1 VPCINTIV
9 NKVYIW
15 YNFNIILY
23 NEIFAVYIIVLIC
36 LIVCNY
42 EFLEDAYV
50 DQRIFENQGKKSFKS
65 VILESFVVSLILGI
79 AIGTEA
85 AAVAGV
91 LTI

>member
-1 VPCINTIV
+1 
-9 NKVYIW
+9 
-15 YNFNIILY
+15 
-23 NEIFAVYIIVLIC
+23 
-36 LIVCNY
+36 
-42 EFLEDAYV
+42 V

-65 VILESFVVSLILGI
+65 VILESFCGESHLGI